1 MKTFK
6 TFVLAAIVAAALPAA
21 AQQTPGAMTVEDL
34 AAWKRITGKSIS
46 DDGNW
51 VSVKVEPWRGD
62 AAIHAYNRNG
72 EEIAVFEPAKTGE
85 LSVTHYLL
93 VTKTVSLEE
102 SEALKLKKTKPK
114 DMPMDRLIIYN
125 LKDRKEETV
134 DSLVSYKLSGSAD
147 WVAYQRGQG
156 QDSTLHVRSLDG
168 SQTVGFRMV
177 GQYLFSKEN
186 NVLYFVTKDTTE
198 LKPGLYAYHPG
209 KDAAPQAL
217 FEGDGVFRQ
226 PVPDEKGEH
235 LAFLYCADRK
245 ETDRD
250 FALYL
255 SEGNRPAVKIAGRT
269 DEFMPEG
276 WVVSGNGNLRFSKR
290 AGRLFFGIAPEPRQK
305 DTTVLAEN
313 RPDVHVWN
321 WDEGVQY
328 TVQDYNRAA
337 DLRKTYVV
345 AYNLGG
351 AKPVKGAASK
361 SFVGLKYSP
370 GGKSFVRLTSPEIRS
385 YQTVEDDEVTKAL
398 LSTSKP
404 YETESMWEGASREDI
419 SLIDLTTGETQPVK
433 TGIVARA
440 RLSPKGKYVYW
451 YHAADSS
458 WYTWSVADGRE
469 YRLTTPSTFAA
480 WDEDHDTP
488 SHPQAYGSAGWTEND
503 EHILI
508 YDRFD
513 IWRFSPTASSAPVN
527 LTQNGREKQIA
538 YRYLPLDREETFVD
552 SRKTQLLT
560 GFDHA
565 GKGRGYYGARF
576 SRAAAPSVLLAGD
589 YALTPPVKAKKSD
602 ALIYTKETFAVY
614 PDVHLSDDLTFNR
627 SVQLTHGIRQ
637 QDAFR
642 WGTAELTSWTSL
654 DGKRLEGVIYKP
666 AGFDPAK
673 KYPVIVNFYERNAD
687 TYHSYR
693 MPEPNRSTVDYHFYN
708 SNGYIVFNPDIVYD
722 DGYPG
727 ESCYKAVMSG
737 VTALIAKGY
746 VDEKAIGAQGHSWGG
761 YQDAYLATR
770 TSLFAAIES
779 GAPVVNMFSAY
790 GGIRWGS
797 GLNRSFQYEHG
808 QSRIGKSIWESPL
821 RYLENSPLFD
831 MDKVQTPIL
840 IMANDKDGHVP
851 WYQGIEFFVALKRL
865 RKPVWLL
872 NYTGEPH
879 WPTRMANKMDF
890 QKRMFQFFEHYLHG
904 QPMPKWMS
912 EGVPAVDREF
922 ELGY

>member
-34 AAWKRITGKSIS
+34 VAWKRITEKSIS
-46 DDGNW
+46 NDGNW
-51 VSVKVEPWRGD
+51 VSVKMEPWKGD
-62 AAIHAYNRNG
+62 AAIHVYNRQG
-72 EEIAVFEPAKTGE
+72 EETAVFEPAKNSE
-85 LSVTHYLL
+85 FSASHYLL
-93 VTKTVSLEE
+93 VTKTIPLEE
-102 SEALKLKKTKPK
+102 TEALKLKKTKPK
-114 DMPMDRLIIYN
+114 DMPKDRLIIYN
-125 LKDRKEETV
+125 LQDGKEETI
-134 DSLVSYKLSGSAD
+134 DSLVSFKLSGGAD
-147 WVAYQRGQG
+147 WLAYQREGK
-156 QDSTLHVRSLDG
+156 DSLLHVRTTDG
-168 SQTVGFRMV
+168 SQATSFRMV

-186 NVLYFVTKDTTE
+186 SALYFVTKDTTD
-198 LKPGLYAYHPG
+198 LKPGLYAFRPG
-209 KDAAPQAL
+209 RDVAPQAL
-217 FEGDGVFRQ
+217 LEGDGVFRQ
-226 PVPDEKGEH
+226 LAPDEKGER
-235 LAFLYCADRK
+235 LAFLYCADKK

-255 SEGNRPAVKIAGRT
+255 SEDNRPAVKIAGRT
-269 DEFMPEG
+269 DDFTPEG
-276 WVVSGNGNLRFSKR
+276 WVVSGNGNIRFSKH
-290 AGRLFFGIAPEPRQK
+290 AKRLFFGIAPEPKQK
-305 DTTVLAEN
+305 DTTALAEN
-313 RPDVHVWN
+313 RPDVHVWTWN
-321 WDEGVQY
+321 EGVQY
-328 TVQDYNRAA
+328 TVQDYSRAE
-337 DLRKTYVV
+337 DLKKTYTV
-345 AYNLGG
+345 AYNLGSG
-351 AKPVKGAASK
+351 KPVKAAASK
-361 SFVGLKYSP
+361 SFVGVKYNSA
-370 GGKSFVRLTSPEIRS
+370 GKNFVRLTSPEITS
-385 YQTVEDDEVTKAL
+385 YQAVEDDEVTTAL
-398 LSTSKP
+398 LTTSKP
-404 YETESMWEGASREDI
+404 YEIERMWEGASREDI
-419 SLIDLTTGETQPVK
+419 SLIDLTTGKTRPVK

-451 YHAADSS
+451 YHSADSS
-458 WYTWSVADGRE
+458 WYTWSVTDGRE
-469 YRLTTPSTFAA
+469 YRLTTPATFTA
-480 WDEDHDTP
+480 WNEDHDTP

-527 LTQNGREKQIA
+527 LTQNGREKRIA
-538 YRYLPLDREETFVD
+538 YRYIPLDREETFVD

-560 GFDHA
+560 GFDHTS
-565 GKGRGYYGARF
+565 KGRGFYKTDF
-576 SRAAAPSVLLAGD
+576 SKPATPSVLLAGD
-589 YALTPPVKAKKSD
+589 FTLTPPVKAKKAD
-602 ALIYTKETFAVY
+602 VLIYTIESFDVY
-614 PDVHLSDDLTFNR
+614 PDVYLDDMTFKH
-627 SVQLTHGIRQ
+627 STQLTYGINQ
-637 QDAFR
+637 QDKFL
-642 WGTAELTSWTSL
+642 WGAAELTSWTSL

-666 AGFDPAK
+666 ADFDPAK
-673 KYPVIVNFYERNAD
+673 KYPVIVNFYERNSD
-687 TYHSYR
+687 SYHSYR
-693 MPEPNRSTVDYHFYN
+693 MPEPNRSSVDYHFYN
-708 SNGYIVFNPDIVYD
+708 SNGYIIFNPDIVYD

-770 TSLFAAIES
+770 TNLFAAIES

-865 RKPVWLL
+865 QKPAWLL

-879 WPTRMANKMDF
+879 WPVRMANKIDF

-912 EGVPAVDREF
+912 EGVPAVDRDF